1 MKKSIIIFLSV
12 LAISLT
18 FSGCG
23 ESEGSVTGNGL
34 GGSGLN
40 GGSSTS
46 ADVVAVVDNGNPE
59 ETVAKLPFNL
69 SAAVGTPPGI
79 PEE

>member
-12 LAISLT
+12 LAISLA

-34 GGSGLN
+34 SNSSLN
-40 GGSSTS
+40 GGSSTG

-69 SAAVGTPPGI
+69 SAAVGTPPSI